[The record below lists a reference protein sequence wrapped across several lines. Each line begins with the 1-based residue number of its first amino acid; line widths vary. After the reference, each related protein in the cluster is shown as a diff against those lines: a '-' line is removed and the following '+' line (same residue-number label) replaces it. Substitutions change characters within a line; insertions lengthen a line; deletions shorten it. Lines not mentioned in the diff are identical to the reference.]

1 MKAYAASMR
10 STGCWERLKHRSS
23 GGVARRET
31 PVRDYRWQGRP
42 KHCERLAL
50 CARHGEDAHA
60 QHFQEDGNQDPPR
73 AAAAILE
80 ELATQKRRGISS
92 PLASFLGFYPQGS
105 VPSVVSGL
113 DAHGSLSTTALV
125 LTTSQSSKKK
135 SIPSGAKCIRSFPWQ
150 SFLPYATLVEA
161 ALNLTLLTRSSS
173 ITSAKQKHG
182 RWP

>member
-50 CARHGEDAHA
+50 GARHGEDAHA

-113 DAHGSLSTTALV
+113 DAHGSLSTTVLV
-125 LTTSQSSKKK
+125 LTTSQSSKKIN
-135 SIPSGAKCIRSFPWQ
+135 SIWGEVYSFFSMAVIPPLRDACRSCVKFD
-150 SFLPYATLVEA
+150 FAYA
-161 ALNLTLLTRSSS
+161 
-173 ITSAKQKHG
+173 
-182 RWP
+182 